1 MVVPSQMPEL
11 AAQEIDRV
19 ADRKGIAAIFM
30 PLLNIPMGNRHYHPI
45 YEAAQRHDLPILLHV
60 TGTENVY
67 TGAQVV
73 AGGWPETFF
82 ERSVSASQVGEGN
95 PCSLGIG
102 KATGG
107 ERIRQTV

>member
-45 YEAAQRHDLPILLHV
+45 YEAAQRHDLPTLLHV

-67 TGAQVV
+67 HGAPVV
-73 AGGWPETFF
+73 AGG
-82 ERSVSASQVGEGN
+82 RSEEHTSELQ
-95 PCSLGIG
+95 SLMRNSYAVFCL
-102 KATGG
+102 KHKK
-107 ERIRQTV
+107 Q